1 MQLCRSHSGVL
12 MDALIIS
19 NPVTT
24 IILSLLVGLFIGYAL
39 SRKQQDKPIIEMPP
53 VDHVLTSDTELTPW
67 DEALREP
74 DPKGKRIGTVE

>member
-1 MQLCRSHSGVL
+1 M

-24 IILSLLVGLFIGYAL
+24 IILSLLIGLFVGYAL
-39 SRKQQDKPIIEMPP
+39 SRKQQDKPVIEMPAI
-53 VDHVLTSDTELTPW
+53 DHIVTSDTMDGDPYF
-67 DEALREP
+67 EAQQEP